1 MRGGQSGA
9 DLTLEMWLFE
19 GGDEKGEEC
28 REGVVGGAE
37 PRATWLHTNI
47 RDPCTSALKG
57 TGVEDREHTKSLR
70 HTLQQSKG
78 TFCVRAWIF
87 ECKHEYML
95 YFSMSLFLTG

>member
-28 REGVVGGAE
+28 REGIVGGAE
-37 PRATWLHTNI
+37 PWATWLHTNI

-57 TGVEDREHTKSLR
+57 TGVEDRE
-70 HTLQQSKG
+70 G
-78 TFCVRAWIF
+78 W
-87 ECKHEYML
+87 
-95 YFSMSLFLTG
+95 LTY